1 MIRAAIFDMDGVII
15 DSEKIYRRA
24 CTELVDELGGK
35 ISVELFERQMG
46 LKMSETQKVVVQTA
60 GLEIEP
66 EEFGKRY
73 MERYLELAR
82 ETLVPNPGLVNLL
95 DFLSEKVELAIA
107 SSTEKAAVEELM
119 KRIGV
124 LDYFEIIVGGDE
136 VDESKPSP
144 MIYLKASELLGVNP
158 EECIVIE
165 DSPNGIKSG
174 IGAGM
179 EVLGVRHGENAHLD
193 LSASSHVFDDLYGVK
208 EYLETVLNGNA

>member
-1 MIRAAIFDMDGVII
+1 MIKAAIFDMDGVII

-124 LDYFEIIVGGDE
+124 LDYF
-136 VDESKPSP
+136 
-144 MIYLKASELLGVNP
+144 
-158 EECIVIE
+158 
-165 DSPNGIKSG
+165 
-174 IGAGM
+174 
-179 EVLGVRHGENAHLD
+179 
-193 LSASSHVFDDLYGVK
+193 
-208 EYLETVLNGNA
+208 

>member
-1 MIRAAIFDMDGVII
+1 MIKAAIFDMDGVII

-66 EEFGKRY
+66 EEFGRRY

-95 DFLSEKVELAIA
+95 DFLSE
-107 SSTEKAAVEELM
+107 
-119 KRIGV
+119 R
-124 LDYFEIIVGGDE
+124 
-136 VDESKPSP
+136 
-144 MIYLKASELLGVNP
+144 
-158 EECIVIE
+158 
-165 DSPNGIKSG
+165 
-174 IGAGM
+174 
-179 EVLGVRHGENAHLD
+179 
-193 LSASSHVFDDLYGVK
+193 
-208 EYLETVLNGNA
+208 